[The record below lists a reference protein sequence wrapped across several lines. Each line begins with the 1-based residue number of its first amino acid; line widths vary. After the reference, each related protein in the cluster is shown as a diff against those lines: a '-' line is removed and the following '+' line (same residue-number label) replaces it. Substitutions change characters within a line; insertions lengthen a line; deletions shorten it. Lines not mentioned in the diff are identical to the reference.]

1 MLWLIA
7 VVLVVLW
14 ALGFFLASLGDII
27 HFLLIIAV
35 VVILGN
41 VFKGA
46 FRRSDR
52 STRT

>member
-7 VVLVVLW
+7 VVLLLLW
-14 ALGFFLASLGDII
+14 AVGFFLANLGDII

-41 VFKGA
+41 VFRGTL
-46 FRRSDR
+46 RRPGR
-52 STRT
+52 GT